1 MHKYSFLRTN
11 QPFLCIFIKK
21 YLYNTQKSVTFADV
35 FCPKLNIGK

>member
-11 QPFLCIFIKK
+11 QPILCIFIKK

-35 FCPKLNIGK
+35 FCPKLNFGK